1 MKTISRRAL
10 AQLAL
15 AGAASAQQPA
25 TDEVEQARKRVQDN
39 SETLLK
45 QEVAMATEPAFQF
58 KA

>member
-25 TDEVEQARKRVQDN
+25 SDELEQARKRVQEN
-39 SETLLK
+39 SELLLK
-45 QEVAMATEPAFQF
+45 QEVAMSTEPAFMF

>member
-1 MKTISRRAL
+1 MKISRRAL

-25 TDEVEQARKRVQDN
+25 PPDDLEEARKQIERT

-45 QEVAMATEPAFQF
+45 YQISMATEPAFQF

>member
-1 MKTISRRAL
+1 MKISRRAL

-15 AGAASAQQPA
+15 AGAASAQPA
-25 TDEVEQARKRVQDN
+25 APDDLEEARKQIERT

-45 QEVAMATEPAFQF
+45 HQISMATEPAFQF